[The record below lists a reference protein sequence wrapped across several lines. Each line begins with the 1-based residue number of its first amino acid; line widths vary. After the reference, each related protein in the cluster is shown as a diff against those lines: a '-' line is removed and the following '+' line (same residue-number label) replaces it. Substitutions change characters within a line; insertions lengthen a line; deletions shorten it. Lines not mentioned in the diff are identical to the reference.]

1 MVLLEGGQGTLLDV
15 DHGTYPFV
23 TSSNPTAG
31 GACAGSGIGPTKI
44 TGVSDSPSRKK
55 IFVCHPAA
63 KAAETPC
70 ARQIVS
76 KLATR
81 AYRRPATAH
90 DVDALMKFYAQ
101 GAAHGGFEEGV
112 RTAVQAVLA
121 SPYFIFRFEKVPA
134 GAAEGTDYRI
144 SDVELA
150 SRLSFFLWGSIPDDR
165 LIQLAA
171 SKQLSQKA
179 VLNAEVKRMLAD
191 PRAEALA
198 PRFAAQ
204 WLRLQDLEKVRP
216 DAFFFPDYDQ
226 QLADAMREE
235 TERFFLDI
243 VRNDRSVKELYT
255 ADWTYVNERLAK
267 HYGIPNV
274 TGPEFRR
281 VTLPP
286 DRRGILGQGS
296 VLTLTSIAE
305 RTSPVQRGKWVM
317 EVLLGSPPPPP
328 PPNVPALEETKEIGR
343 AHV

>member
-1 MVLLEGGQGTLLDV
+1 ML
-15 DHGTYPFV
+15 FR
-23 TSSNPTAG
+23 S
-31 GACAGSGIGPTKI
+31 
-44 TGVSDSPSRKK
+44 
-55 IFVCHPAA
+55 
-63 KAAETPC
+63 
-70 ARQIVS
+70 
-76 KLATR
+76 
-81 AYRRPATAH
+81 
-90 DVDALMKFYAQ
+90 
-101 GAAHGGFEEGV
+101 AAHGGFEEGV

-267 HYGIPNV
+267 HYGMSGVAGNY
-274 TGPEFRR
+274 FRK
-281 VTLPP
+281 VQYP
-286 DRRGILGQGS
+286 DDRRRGILGHGS
-296 VLTLTSIAE
+296 ILVQTSLAN
-305 RTSPVQRGKWVM
+305 RTSPVLRGKWVM
-317 EVLLGSPPPPP
+317 QVRS
-328 PPNVPALEETKEIGR
+328 EEHTSELQS
-343 AHV
+343 H